1 MAEYYPLLERAVSGL
16 QDASP
21 EARHAIYDRARNA
34 LLGQLRAM
42 DPPIPDEDI
51 NRESSALDDAI
62 QRLEARLRAPA
73 SPPVAAPPIGPPPAA
88 EPPTRPPADP
98 PAPGPRVPAPPVGG
112 TPAGGT
118 PAMTPAP
125 QRERPV
131 FAPRPKG
138 TEGGGIP
145 IRPAAAVIRPR
156 IGAEPGQ
163 SAAAPAAQPR
173 PSPETRPPALKP
185 TGTAPRQGVAP
196 PPPAPNAE
204 GPAATPGSAPGEPWT
219 ALPAAPT
226 LALSDKSGSG
236 PAGPQPAVDPDMPR
250 LQRGRPSVMR
260 PAAPAPTIMRKR
272 GAGFYAGLAILVL
285 IAAGI
290 AVAAYRLRDQPQEV
304 TAANGPP
311 VVAAPDNPGKIV
323 GRADAP
329 NTAGQQVSAQPGAAP
344 ETAAQAPADQATPS
358 STSAEPSTP
367 SGSAAP
373 VQPQSP
379 GGSDVV
385 ETPVIPVSQRAAL
398 LVDAPQD
405 PQKVKTYVGTVV
417 WRTESVSPGQD
428 QPLSTA
434 VRADVDIPDAGL
446 SMSLVLKKNTEPQF
460 PASHTME
467 FHFTPQA
474 GNTLGPIKQINV
486 PEMRKDDSTP
496 TGDPLVG
503 VPVAITQ
510 DYFLVGLSHGA
521 AEPGNLA
528 LLEQRNWVDVSLL
541 FTSGKVAK
549 ITFEKGSTGQRV
561 IDDAV
566 KSWE

>member
-21 EARHAIYDRARNA
+21 EARHAIYERARNA

-42 DPPIPDEDI
+42 DPPVPDEDV
-51 NRESSALDDAI
+51 NRESLALDDAI

-73 SPPVAAPPIGPPPAA
+73 SPPVAAPPIVAPPVID
-88 EPPTRPPADP
+88 PPTRAPAASIATAPRAPVPPAD
-98 PAPGPRVPAPPVGG
+98 G
-112 TPAGGT
+112 TSPT
-118 PAMTPAP
+118 MPAP

-131 FAPRPKG
+131 FAPRPRG
-138 TEGGGIP
+138 GESGGGAT
-145 IRPAAAVIRPR
+145 RPAAAAIRPR
-156 IGAEPGQ
+156 IGADQGQ
-163 SAAAPAAQPR
+163 AAATPVAQPR
-173 PSPETRPPALKP
+173 PSPAATASSAALPPGA
-185 TGTAPRQGVAP
+185 TGPAGEPDVAP
-196 PPPAPNAE
+196 PPLAPRVA
-204 GPAATPGSAPGEPWT
+204 GPAAAPGAAPVEAST

-226 LALSDKSGSG
+226 LGLSDDPGSGS
-236 PAGPQPAVDPDMPR
+236 AGPQAVDPDVPGPR
-250 LQRGRPSVMR
+250 RGRPGVVR
-260 PAAPAPTIMRKR
+260 PLAPAPTLERKR
-272 GAGFYAGLAILVL
+272 GTSFYAGLAVLLL

-290 AVAAYRLRDQPQEV
+290 AVAAYRLRDRPQEV

-311 VVAAPDNPGKIV
+311 VVAAPDNPSKIV

-329 NTAGQQVSAQPGAAP
+329 NTADRRASAQPGAAP
-344 ETAAQAPADQATPS
+344 DAAAQIPADQGAPS
-358 STSAEPSTP
+358 SMPAEPSTP

-373 VQPQSP
+373 IQPQSP
-379 GGSDVV
+379 GGSDAV
-385 ETPVIPVSQRAAL
+385 ETPAIPVSQRAAL

-434 VRADVDIPDAGL
+434 VRADVDIPDADL
-446 SMSLVLKKNTEPQF
+446 TMSMVLKKNTEPQF

-467 FHFTPQA
+467 FHFTRQA

-496 TGDPLVG
+496 TGDPLAG

-541 FTSGKVAK
+541 FASGKVAK
-549 ITFEKGSTGQRV
+549 ITFEKGSTGQR
-561 IDDAV
+561 IFDDAI
-566 KSWE
+566 KSWQ